1 MPPNVWGISFHIDAR
16 LCDGNI
22 INSESNLKLW
32 AADLVAT
39 LQMEAYRPPE
49 VIYFGTEPDKT
60 GLSLIQLITT
70 SNIICHCNQL
80 DNSAYIDIFTCR
92 IIDGMEEKITHNIFK
107 WFKPAHITVEK
118 LYRQA

>member
-1 MPPNVWGISFHIDAR
+1 MPLPVWGISFHIDAR
-16 LCDGNI
+16 QCDGNI
-22 INSESNLKLW
+22 INSESILKLW

-39 LQMEAYRPPE
+39 LQMEAYRPAE

-70 SNIICHCNQL
+70 SNIIAHANEL
-80 DNSAYIDIFTCR
+80 DNSCYIDIFSCR
-92 IIDGMEEKITHNIFK
+92 IIDGMEEKITQNIFK
-107 WFKPAHITVEK
+107 WFKPTHITLET